1 MKTRRS
7 IGGAAAGSAELP
19 DQRPVAVEQKD
30 EARLFADVRIEASF
44 SLDAEQ
50 GPRAKKS
57 PLTTVTHA
65 RAISAR

>member
-1 MKTRRS
+1 
-7 IGGAAAGSAELP
+7 
-19 DQRPVAVEQKD
+19 
-30 EARLFADVRIEASF
+30 VRIEASF